1 MTDATG
7 TVFDDETELS
17 EAPGTTMVLTEDGWE
32 AVDYI
37 APEDDW
43 HLAPDGSMTSP
54 DGRTRSW
61 LLTGSGPD

>member
-1 MTDATG
+1 
-7 TVFDDETELS
+7 
-17 EAPGTTMVLTEDGWE
+17 MVLTEDGWE

>member
-1 MTDATG
+1 MTDVSG
-7 TVFDDETELS
+7 MILDDEVELS
-17 EAPGTTMVLTEDGWE
+17 EAPGTTMILTERGWE

-43 HLAPDGSMTSP
+43 RVERDGSMTSP

-61 LLTGSGPD
+61 LLTGSEPD